1 MFMKKFRLLS
11 ALTAL
16 MLLVSAAAPVRA
28 TQGDVAETTA
38 PVETT
43 TPPETTLPIIETE
56 PTMPAGFQ
64 GDASVE
70 YGSRT
75 LDAKKPLTGTDDY
88 TGKVKAALLYDLGS
102 DTLVFGQ
109 DIDVQLYPASLTK
122 IMTCLMTIEMQPDL
136 DVMVTVTKAGL
147 ADQEPGGS
155 NVALKVGEEMSV
167 RDLLYCLMVKSGN
180 DAASVLAVHNAGSI
194 ELSWS

>member
-16 MLLVSAAAPVRA
+16 MLVVSAAAPVRA
-28 TQGDVAETTA
+28 TQEEVQETTA

-43 TPPETTLPIIETE
+43 TPPETTIPMETE

-109 DIDVQLYPASLTK
+109 DIDEKLYPASLTK
-122 IMTCLMTIEMQPDL
+122 IMTCLMRT
-136 DVMVTVTKAGL
+136 
-147 ADQEPGGS
+147 
-155 NVALKVGEEMSV
+155 
-167 RDLLYCLMVKSGN
+167 
-180 DAASVLAVHNAGSI
+180 
-194 ELSWS
+194 SW

>member
-16 MLLVSAAAPVRA
+16 MLLVSAAVPVRA

-43 TPPETTLPIIETE
+43 APPETTIPVETE

-75 LDAKKPLTGTDDY
+75 LNAKKPLTDTDDY
-88 TGKVKAALLYDLGS
+88 TGKKTYD
-102 DTLVFGQ
+102 
-109 DIDVQLYPASLTK
+109 YRK
-122 IMTCLMTIEMQPDL
+122 
-136 DVMVTVTKAGL
+136 
-147 ADQEPGGS
+147 
-155 NVALKVGEEMSV
+155 
-167 RDLLYCLMVKSGN
+167 
-180 DAASVLAVHNAGSI
+180 
-194 ELSWS
+194 